1 MKKKLFTAV
10 LAFSAAALIGISL
23 PLGITGR
30 GWSPTCA
37 FAATKKSGKKPK
49 PGKKDSVKIDQL
61 NWSVSEGVVDGV
73 EMMTFEYDNK
83 SSFDIAQFTIQFEPK
98 GELTDEQKLLF
109 TDVFDEEE
117 AAHDYSTLKMTADSQ
132 RIVEKRESVDSVPC
146 ITHGDYV
153 ANAQQN
159 QYDLMEP
166 SVATIAY
173 LGGDGKIYLEYY
185 SFKSKTYTTSSKGG
199 VKAYDWP
206 TKALA
211 KSLPKPDCPIVYTSL
226 DEKDCLSFVAFGIDR
241 DGYDKYIK
249 ACKKKEYKDIEYSYD
264 SSFCAKDKKGR
275 ELMIGYSDRDQRM
288 DVSVSVD

>member
-1 MKKKLFTAV
+1 
-10 LAFSAAALIGISL
+10 
-23 PLGITGR
+23 
-30 GWSPTCA
+30 
-37 FAATKKSGKKPK
+37 
-49 PGKKDSVKIDQL
+49 
-61 NWSVSEGVVDGV
+61 
-73 EMMTFEYDNK
+73 MM
-83 SSFDIAQFTIQFEPK
+83 
-98 GELTDEQKLLF
+98 F

-117 AAHDYSTLKMTADSQ
+117 ATHDYSTLKMTADSQ

-226 DEKDCLSFVAFGIDR
+226 DEKAAFRLSHLASIMMGTTNTSKLARKRDTRTSNIRMTAVFAQRIKR
-241 DGYDKYIK
+241 DGN
-249 ACKKKEYKDIEYSYD
+249 
-264 SSFCAKDKKGR
+264 
-275 ELMIGYSDRDQRM
+275 
-288 DVSVSVD
+288 

>member
-117 AAHDYSTLKMTADSQ
+117 ATHDYSTLKM
-132 RIVEKRESVDSVPC
+132 C

-226 DEKDCLSFVAFGIDR
+226 DEKAAFRLSHLASIMMGTTNTSKLARKRDTRTSNIRMTAVFAQRIKR
-241 DGYDKYIK
+241 DGN
-249 ACKKKEYKDIEYSYD
+249 
-264 SSFCAKDKKGR
+264 
-275 ELMIGYSDRDQRM
+275 
-288 DVSVSVD
+288 